1 MRQTRAA
8 IEFLMPSIGAAV
20 SGILNAY
27 KKNSDDLNNIGRD
40 SSTSAM
46 QSAGQKSG
54 QADYTPSA
62 DSDPDAG
69 ANIPQGQR
77 LKDVMAKAQSGQAD
91 PIAAAGGSN
100 PSTGLNAAVSAD
112 AKMNDG
118 STTSTGGSP
127 TQGNL
132 VGGYGNDLTHSA
144 SGQSLSAPAADSS
157 SSSPSSSSQ
166 SNANSY
172 GQIAGALASAYG
184 SAQSG
189 APAAQLP
196 QAGSGTYTPTAN
208 SAMAAQAA
216 GGQPGQSASLA
227 DMMRRYQQGQQGGY

>member
-1 MRQTRAA
+1 MKQTRAA

-40 SSTSAM
+40 SSTNAM
-46 QSAGQKSG
+46 QSAGQKSNNS
-54 QADYTPSA
+54 DYKPSA
-62 DSDPDAG
+62 DQDPDSG
-69 ANIPQGQR
+69 AALPQGQR
-77 LKDVMAKAQSGQAD
+77 LKDVMEKAQSGESQAI
-91 PIAAAGGSN
+91 PSAAGGDSLGRAASADAMSGN
-100 PSTGLNAAVSAD
+100 PSTGVS
-112 AKMNDG
+112 
-118 STTSTGGSP
+118 GGSS

-132 VGGYGNDLTHSA
+132 VGGYGNDLTHSGT
-144 SGQSLSAPAADSS
+144 GQSLGGGSAPTDGS

-196 QAGSGTYTPTAN
+196 QAGGGAGYTPTAQA
-208 SAMAAQAA
+208 AMAGQA
-216 GGQPGQSASLA
+216 PSGQSQSLA
-227 DMMRRYQQGQQGGY
+227 DLMKKYQQYGGGV